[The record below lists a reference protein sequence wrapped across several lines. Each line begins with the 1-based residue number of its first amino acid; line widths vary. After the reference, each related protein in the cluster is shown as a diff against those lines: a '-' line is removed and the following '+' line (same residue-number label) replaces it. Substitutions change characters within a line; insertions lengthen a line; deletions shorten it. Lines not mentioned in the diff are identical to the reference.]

1 MVVTNWFLMAGPAN
15 LPQDI
20 VQRVNAAFT
29 EAGKDPKAAAGIAA
43 LGVQPI
49 PGLNLKNYTDFIR
62 KEVGVWGKV
71 MKEHGIKRQ

>member
-1 MVVTNWFLMAGPAN
+1 MKHF
-15 LPQDI
+15 
-20 VQRVNAAFT
+20 AACSSWNKFYHR
-29 EAGKDPKAAAGIAA
+29 GKIGHGGRIRAAAGIAA